1 MQLMVD
7 TARSAT
13 RPPTAARDASIRSTR
28 RGVCLLAVTLPLA
41 GCISDPGAD
50 CRGATVRLSL
60 RPVSAVQSP
69 LVLNPE
75 RLSAEAVV
83 VVETAIEDE
92 HVERCVSW
100 HPDAGETGASPGL
113 AELGEMIEAHAG
125 VELPADIETDARF
138 RGDPYRL
145 SLVTDRNG

>member
-1 MQLMVD
+1 MVD

-13 RPPTAARDASIRSTR
+13 EPPVAAREASIRSTR

-100 HPDAGETGASPGL
+100 RPEANETGPSPGL
-113 AELGEMIEAHAG
+113 AELGGTIEAHAG
-125 VELPADIETDARF
+125 AELPADVETDARF
-138 RGDPYRL
+138 RGESYRL
-145 SLVTDRNG
+145 SLVTDRDG

>member
-1 MQLMVD
+1 MQP
-7 TARSAT
+7 TADVRSAA
-13 RPPTAARDASIRSTR
+13 RPSTTPRDADSRSTR
-28 RGVCLLAVTLPLA
+28 RDVCLLAVALPLA
-41 GCISDPGAD
+41 GCVSDPGAD

-60 RPVSAVQSP
+60 QPVRTVQSP
-69 LVLNPE
+69 LVLDSE

-83 VVETAIEDE
+83 VVETAIEDK
-92 HVERCVSW
+92 HIERCVSW
-100 HPDAGETGASPGL
+100 HPGAGETGASPGL
-113 AELGEMIEAHAG
+113 AELGELLEAHAG

>member
-1 MQLMVD
+1 MQPVVD

-13 RPPTAARDASIRSTR
+13 RPPAAARDAGVRSTR

-60 RPVSAVQSP
+60 WPVNAVQSP
-69 LVLNPE
+69 LVLDPE

-113 AELGEMIEAHAG
+113 AELGEAIEAHAG

-145 SLVTDRNG
+145 SLITDRNG